1 MQSKSIVYKILSYP
15 LFYNLFMR
23 LISKKG
29 GRQKYVD
36 NYIKPF
42 PALKIIDF
50 GCGPGSII
58 EYLPEQVEYVGVDS
72 EKNYI
77 DSAKNK
83 YGEKGKFIRQDIL
96 SISPKEVNYFDVAI
110 ANGLL
115 HHLNDEESEKLIITA
130 NRVLKPGGRLVTIDN
145 IFIKNQSLFARFLIS
160 KDRGQ
165 NVRTLDEYLKIGQ
178 NVFTKIEYQIM
189 HDMLRI
195 PYTHIIM
202 TMTT

>member
-1 MQSKSIVYKILSYP
+1 M
-15 LFYNLFMR
+15 
-23 LISKKG
+23 
-29 GRQKYVD
+29 
-36 NYIKPF
+36 
-42 PALKIIDF
+42 
-50 GCGPGSII
+50 
-58 EYLPEQVEYVGVDS
+58 
-72 EKNYI
+72 
-77 DSAKNK
+77 
-83 YGEKGKFIRQDIL
+83 
-96 SISPKEVNYFDVAI
+96 NYFDVAI